1 VVGHGPGQPKS
12 LSINS
17 AATGEEV
24 YVCSV
29 VHTFT
34 AVYYRVDDMFID
46 DLQRTFLLTGLRYQS
61 QLWI

>member
-12 LSINS
+12 PSINS
-17 AATGEEV
+17 AATDEEV